1 MHTLAGLPMR
11 PVTVDDAPAIV
22 DVLSAMEAAEPA
34 DEFYSAQDIVE
45 ELTSPGTDL
54 ARGSVAVLD
63 GDRLVGYCV
72 LQSMV
77 PTDAVPTDAWR
88 GYLFGGVHPDHG
100 RRDIGG
106 AMVDLLAQRAAL
118 LRDEH
123 DPALPGELK
132 IWVESAR
139 ASTAA
144 LATSRGFETWRWF
157 FRMQRDLTQPI
168 APAPV
173 VTGFDLRP
181 YASADEEAV
190 RLARNEAFADHWGS
204 TPTDP
209 ARWRAAFEATP
220 SFRPEH
226 SFVAPS
232 PDGSIAGFVMVTEY
246 QAETEQRGYRT
257 GYVSLVGTAR
267 AARGRGLASAVL
279 TRSLSSLADAGYAR
293 AELGV
298 DADSPTGAGRIYQ
311 RLGFATI
318 MRNSVAGRRF

>member
-11 PVTVDDAPAIV
+11 AVTVDDAPAIV
-22 DVLSAMEAAEPA
+22 EVLFAMEAAEPA

-54 ARGSVAVLD
+54 TRGSFAVLD
-63 GDRLVGYCV
+63 GERLVGFCV
-72 LQSMV
+72 LQAM
-77 PTDAVPTDAWR
+77 VPTDAWR
-88 GYLFGGVHPDHG
+88 GFLFGGVHPDYG
-100 RRDIGG
+100 RRGIGG

-123 DPALPGELK
+123 DPTLPGELK
-132 IWVESAR
+132 IWVESTRAR
-139 ASTAA
+139 TAA

-157 FRMQRDLTQPI
+157 FRMQRDLAQPI
-168 APAPV
+168 VPAPV
-173 VTGFDLRP
+173 VAGFDLRL

-209 ARWRAAFEATP
+209 ARWRAAFEASP

-226 SFVAPS
+226 SFVALS
-232 PDGSIAGFVMVTEY
+232 PDGSIAGFVMVSEY

-257 GYVSLVGTAR
+257 GYVSLVGTTR

-279 TRSLSSLADAGYAR
+279 TMSLSSLADAGYAH